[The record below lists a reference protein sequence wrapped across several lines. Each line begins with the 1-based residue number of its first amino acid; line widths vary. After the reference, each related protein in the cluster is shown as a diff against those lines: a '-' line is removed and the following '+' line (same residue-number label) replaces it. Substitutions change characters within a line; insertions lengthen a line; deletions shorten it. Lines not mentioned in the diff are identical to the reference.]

1 MDFSK
6 LFKNIGT
13 DFTSGKLD
21 GFSNLAATAL
31 GNALAGKNETGVGN
45 ALNTIGSLASNIP
58 GIGGLIGAGVNLT
71 GGLVNAAFGSHIN
84 KNFVN
89 SENNL
94 AAKQS
99 GYTSNAEDN
108 SSLLSDWDN
117 MNILSNVT
125 KGQVGSDGWF
135 SHKASHKAN
144 SLNNTINDSN
154 NRIIQSLGNTAENI
168 DQNAALNALTD
179 YYANGGYLNSNKYG
193 WGGAIN
199 TARNFIKQHEGWKP
213 TAYQRSGDVPTIG
226 YGFTN
231 MGFRNKYKE
240 GIIDHYKGKITPQQ
254 ANQELNWYL
263 TNAAKNLS
271 EIYGNKLNDSQKAA
285 VLDSYYQRPASVRKG
300 SAFYNAVMKG
310 SPNAINYLGVSGFNS
325 RNADRRALFS
335 TGSYSPS
342 QSIEQQDNTFLK
354 KPDIDFSIPNQN
366 IQPITNNLP
375 STPGIEDI
383 LHEIVPDQTTQNALP
398 TVEGIMDNY
407 NNFFNE
413 GILAYG
419 GNMNNKIHINPKNKG
434 KLTATAKRTGK
445 SFSELAHSSNPLT
458 RKRAI
463 FALNAAKWKH
473 AFGGTLN
480 NMDPL
485 FSNMIFPYP
494 SSYFNAFKEGGS
506 MMTKNGKYSPK
517 MRKKADF
524 AENFIH
530 ADGGYLNSNID
541 KISTH
546 GTSFSNGLDY
556 IDEGGSHEQNPNG
569 GVPVGTDN
577 NGVPNLV
584 EQGEVIWN
592 GNYVFS
598 RRIMIP
604 KEVSK
609 TFNLPDNIS
618 FAQAA
623 DKLSEYSKERG
634 NDPIAMKTL
643 KVNMSRL
650 MDAQEMIRQQK
661 EEDQKV
667 QQVNKHATGGPTGN
681 DLPEITATAQYPWLK
696 GNLINDELPIP
707 SSISNAPG
715 KYESIPQND
724 QKQTSEIPSYLRYA
738 PVFGSAFSALQNIM
752 NKPDYGNADAIINAS
767 QQAGKPVSI
776 PVNTISNYVHLSPFD
791 PYYNI
796 NTINQNAA
804 SMSRS
809 VQNQAGG
816 NRAQAIAGILA
827 GNAGTQ
833 NSLAAASRQAYLENQ
848 QRALQQATFNRGT
861 NQYNSQVINQRNME
875 QAQLNASRLSE
886 MLNGLARGY
895 SMKQAMDDIRN
906 NALSKNL
913 SSLYS
918 DLGNMG
924 TENEQR
930 NWLNSLAKSGVLKA
944 MFSGN
949 NGDITY
955 SGNKK
960 AMGGRLK
967 KRRF

>member
-6 LFKNIGT
+6 LFNNIGT

-99 GYTSNAEDN
+99 GYTSNAGDN

-144 SLNNTINDSN
+144 SLNNAINDSN

-213 TAYQRSGDVPTIG
+213 TAYQRNGDVPTIG

-342 QSIEQQDNTFLK
+342 QSIEQQDNTFIK
-354 KPDIDFSIPNQN
+354 KPDIDFNIPNQN

-383 LHEIVPDQTTQNALP
+383 LHEIVPDQTAQNALP

-445 SFSELAHSSNPLT
+445 SFSELAHSSNPIT

-506 MMTKNGKYSPK
+506 MMTKNGNYSPK
-517 MRKKADF
+517 MKKKADF

-569 GVPVGTDN
+569 GVPVGVDN
-577 NGVPNLV
+577 NGIPNLV

-623 DKLSEYSKERG
+623 NKLSEYSKERG

-661 EEDQKV
+661 KEDQKV
-667 QQVNKHATGGPTGN
+667 QQVNKHAPGGPLDN

-696 GNLINDELPIP
+696 GNLINDELPVP

-715 KYESIPQND
+715 KYESIPQNNP
-724 QKQTSEIPSYLRYA
+724 KQISSPSYLRYA
-738 PVFGSAFSALQNIM
+738 PIFGSALSALQNIM
-752 NKPDYGNADAIINAS
+752 SNPDYGNADAIINAS
-767 QQAGKPVSI
+767 EQTEKPVSI
-776 PVNTISNYVHLSPFD
+776 PVNTVNDYVHLSPFD

-804 SMSRS
+804 SMNRS
-809 VQNQAGG
+809 IQNQSGG

-861 NQYNSQVINQRNME
+861 NQFNSQEINQRNME
-875 QAQLNASRLSE
+875 QAQLNASRASQ

-906 NALSKNL
+906 NALSRNM
-913 SSLYS
+913 SSLYN